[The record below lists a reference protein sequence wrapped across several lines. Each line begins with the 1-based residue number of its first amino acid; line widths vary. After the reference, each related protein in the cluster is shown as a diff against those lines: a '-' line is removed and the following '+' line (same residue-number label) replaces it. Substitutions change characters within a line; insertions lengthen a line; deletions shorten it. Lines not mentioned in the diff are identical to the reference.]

1 MLYLCSAF
9 EEKNTLLVPSIRN
22 KARKDYERR
31 KYTLPYFIIL

>member
-22 KARKDYERR
+22 KARKDYERQNP
-31 KYTLPYFIIL
+31 LPYFIIL

>member
-22 KARKDYERR
+22 KARKDYERQN
-31 KYTLPYFIIL
+31 TLPYFIIL